1 MPSFISAAVD
11 EAARLSDIHFPEF
24 TAKLITDTFDA
35 LVAANL
41 KQTEAYAELLKAV
54 SKSLTD
60 YINDTKDDIS
70 GAEILE
76 FLAVLLPPPD
86 PNPKNL
92 PTKVAKDQELTD
104 KEAEKL
110 SNALKL
116 PEGEQPDIFPN
127 NPTFPIKLTDEKVT
141 EIKNWV
147 AKRLAANKY
156 DLLKQMAKMG
166 VLRLVVE
173 KGVIETKLTFTTT
186 ASSFYQRNSYSYNT
200 KDFAVNAAAKTGFFL
215 SKWVSASAS
224 TKYTSVTVRTTN
236 ETQRDIS
243 GSTVNIFGRVEIHF
257 KTDYQ
262 PLSE

>member
-11 EAARLSDIHFPEF
+11 EAARLPDIHFPEF

-41 KQTEAYAELLKAV
+41 KQTETYAELLKAV

-76 FLAVLLPPPD
+76 FLALLLPPPN

-92 PTKVAKDQELTD
+92 PTKVAEN
-104 KEAEKL
+104 EKL
-110 SNALKL
+110 TQDEAKKLSEALTL
-116 PEGEQPDIFPN
+116 PDGTKPQIPHGTELSANDVER
-127 NPTFPIKLTDEKVT
+127 IKDS
-141 EIKNWV
+141 V
-147 AKRLAANKY
+147 ARRLAANKY
-156 DLLKQMAKMG
+156 DLLKQMVKMG

-173 KGVIETKLTFTTT
+173 KGVIETRLTFTTT